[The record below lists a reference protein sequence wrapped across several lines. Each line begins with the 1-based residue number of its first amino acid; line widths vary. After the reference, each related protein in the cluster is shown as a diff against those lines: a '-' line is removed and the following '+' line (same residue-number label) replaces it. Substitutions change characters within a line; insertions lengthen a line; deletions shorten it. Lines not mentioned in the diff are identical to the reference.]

1 MTTIADIRKQYP
13 QYADISDAQLV
24 DGFYNK
30 FYSDMPKEEFYKAIN
45 FKPEK
50 TQETSSGFVQG
61 LMDPVY
67 GAGQLLAKGM
77 QYLPENL
84 TVAGRPVAA
93 SARAFAEKVVPQR
106 EAQYEAARQAAGETG
121 LDLARIAGNV
131 VSPVNL
137 AAGLR
142 AGPVVAGAVQGALT
156 PATGEDFVGEKIGQV
171 GLGAAG
177 GKVGEA
183 LTKVA
188 GSVLSPSMSKYEQ
201 EVRKL
206 GVTPTMGQT
215 LGGGAK
221 VAEDFGQK
229 VPFLGEFV
237 RNARER
243 TLYDFNK
250 GVINK
255 ALGKI
260 NDKLPAEVIGRDA
273 VTYAAD
279 QVSNSYDDVLS
290 KMSFNLDF
298 KTTSG
303 ILEALNKANLP
314 TTSEKEA
321 ATNLVNRLAL
331 NRFDKPSLSGSEYKQ
346 IETGLR
352 QEANKYLS
360 SQSPAD
366 RNVGEA
372 LRDVLNTF
380 KTELAAQNPRYT
392 SKLRRIDSA
401 YGDLAVMERAAAAT
415 GSANGV
421 FTPEAYKSAVRASD
435 VTRNKR
441 AFARGLARE
450 QTTAEAAQQVLGKGS
465 DSMVEGRL
473 GLQQLGGAAASLAL
487 SPIASL
493 AYTKEGQKLMDVLL
507 RDRPEL
513 ARQLGEELKRAAPS
527 VGGLLG
533 APVTEDIYRR

>member
-1 MTTIADIRKQYP
+1 MPIYQYQGQEYDLPDGLSNEQAKAKIEAYLAKSSTQSTEQTP
-13 QYADISDAQLV
+13 QQQYSGFLMGLKDPISGGAQLLEKALPQPLV
-24 DGFYNK
+24 DRINK
-30 FYSDMPKEEFYKAIN
+30 LNNELAKY
-45 FKPEK
+45 
-50 TQETSSGFVQG
+50 G
-61 LMDPVY
+61 LVSPV
-67 GAGQLLAKGM
+67 GAGGVNEMVAKE
-77 QYLPENL
+77 QQ
-84 TVAGRPVAA
+84 A
-93 SARAFAEKVVPQR
+93 
-106 EAQYEAARQAAGETG
+106 YEQQRQAAGETG
-121 LDLARIAGNV
+121 MDLSRIAGNV
-131 VSPVNL
+131 LSPANL
-137 AAGLR
+137 AVGMR

-156 PATGEDFVGEKIGQV
+156 PTTGTEDFTGEKTSQIIT
-171 GLGAAG
+171 GAVG

-183 LTKVA
+183 VA
-188 GSVLSPSMSKYEQ
+188 SAAGKALSPVMSKYEQ

-215 LGGGAK
+215 LGGGVK

-260 NDKLPAEVIGRDA
+260 DDKLPAEVIGRDA
-273 VTYAAD
+273 VSYAAD
-279 QVSNSYDDVLS
+279 QVSNAYDAVLA

-303 ILEALNKANLP
+303 ILGALNKAHLP
-314 TTSEKEA
+314 SEAEKSKALE
-321 ATNLVNRLAL
+321 LVNSLAISKFNKQEL
-331 NRFDKPSLSGSEYKQ
+331 TGAEYKQ
-346 IETGLR
+346 IESGLR
-352 QEANKYLS
+352 KEAAAYMKSDKPEN
-360 SQSPAD
+360 Q
-366 RNVGEA
+366 NVGNA
-372 LRDVLNTF
+372 LKDVLKVF
-380 KTELAAQNPRYT
+380 KTELADQNPKYT

-401 YGDLAVMERAAAAT
+401 YGDLSVMEHAAAAT

-421 FTPEAYKSAVRASD
+421 FTPEAYKSAVRAAD
-435 VTRNKR
+435 ITRNKR
-441 AFARGLARE
+441 AYARGLARE
-450 QTTAEAAQQVLGKGS
+450 QGTAEAAQAVLGKGS

-493 AYTKEGQKLMDVLL
+493 AYTKEGQKIMDAIL
-507 RDRPEL
+507 RERPEL
-513 ARQLGEELKRAAPS
+513 AKQIGQELQRNAPAMGS
-527 VGGLLG
+527 LFG

>member
-1 MTTIADIRKQYP
+1 MPIYEYKGQQYDLPDGLTNDQAKAKIESYLTNKQ
-13 QYADISDAQLV
+13 
-24 DGFYNK
+24 
-30 FYSDMPKEEFYKAIN
+30 
-45 FKPEK
+45 PEAP
-50 TQETSSGFVQG
+50 SGFVQG
-61 LMDPVY
+61 VMDPIY

-84 TVAGRPVAA
+84 TVMGRPVAA

-106 EAQYEAARQAAGETG
+106 EQQYEAARQAAGETG
-121 LDLARIAGNV
+121 LDLGRIAGNV

-156 PATGEDFVGEKIGQV
+156 PAAGEDFVGEKVGQV

-177 GKVGEA
+177 GKAGELIAKAVGGA
-183 LTKVA
+183 
-188 GSVLSPSMSKYEQ
+188 LSPTMSKYEE

-215 LGGGAK
+215 LGGGAR

-279 QVSNSYDDVLS
+279 QVSNAYDDVLS

-314 TTSEKEA
+314 STAEKET
-321 ATNLVNRLAL
+321 ATNLVNKLAL
-331 NRFDKPSLSGSEYKQ
+331 NRFDKQMLSGVEYKQ
-346 IETGLR
+346 IESGLR
-352 QEANKYLS
+352 QEASKYLS

-372 LRDVLNTF
+372 LREVLNTF
-380 KTELAAQNPRYT
+380 KTELASQNPRYT

-401 YGDLAVMERAAAAT
+401 YGDLAVMERAASAT

-421 FTPEAYKSAVRASD
+421 FTPEAYKAAVRASD

-493 AYTKEGQKLMDVLL
+493 AYTKEGQKIMDALL
-507 RDRPEL
+507 RERPEL
-513 ARQLGEELKRAAPS
+513 ARQIGEELKRAAPYA
-527 VGGLLG
+527 GGLMG
-533 APVTEDIYRR
+533 TPVIEDIYRR